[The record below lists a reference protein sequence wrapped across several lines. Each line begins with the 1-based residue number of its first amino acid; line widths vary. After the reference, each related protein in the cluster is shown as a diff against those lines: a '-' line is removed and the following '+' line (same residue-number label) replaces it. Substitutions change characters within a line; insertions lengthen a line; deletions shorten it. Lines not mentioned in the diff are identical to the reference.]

1 MKVVN
6 DNIYGVIEQ
15 MKEADLPP
23 CVAFQLD
30 TYRAFHTYK
39 HLLKVLELEQIRE
52 FPEHHKGLIKLAREK
67 ARMRKVAAGKASRE
81 NVVTNDLLIS
91 EDTTKPHN
99 KYVLTPVS
107 KRLSYNE
114 VEDVISHMK
123 KAGEKDINH
132 ALIQGL
138 RRHIAIYTY
147 EVGGSRVIAAKFKCL
162 LRKAL

>member
-1 MKVVN
+1 LQTKEYGSHLKKWLTSLSQTHSDLCKQLRISQLLSPLQSKKVVN
-6 DNIYGVIEQ
+6 
-15 MKEADLPP
+15 
-23 CVAFQLD
+23 
-30 TYRAFHTYK
+30 
-39 HLLKVLELEQIRE
+39 
-52 FPEHHKGLIKLAREK
+52 
-67 ARMRKVAAGKASRE
+67 AAGKASRE

-138 RRHIAIYTY
+138 RCHIAIYTN

-162 LRKAL
+162 LRKAF